1 MTKIRVADI
10 EANGLTPDT
19 IHCMVFSSLDKKEVD
34 KFEPHQMKEAL
45 AFLDTVDVLIG
56 HNIISYDLPAI
67 KKVLGYEFKGKRVDT
82 LLMSRLQQPNRQP
95 PPNARG
101 DAKAM
106 RSPHGLGC
114 WGYRVGR
121 GKPEHEDWDNYSPEM
136 LHRCTEDVM
145 INVDVYHALM
155 EEGKGQTWKPAHMMT
170 FKLFEN
176 LQKQEDAGWL
186 LDIPYIKKS
195 INLLNHWIERID
207 RILEKHLPLTMDI
220 CETKKEGEYNWVRKP
235 FMKSGKYSASVEK
248 HYEETITDD
257 SCIDVHSKFSV
268 GGPFSRILFRPIDLG
283 SAAEVKEW
291 MLSQGWDPAEWN
303 LDDEGNRRSPKMPKD
318 GEFPGV
324 ESKVGKLYVKRAKS
338 VHRRSNMQGWL
349 NRVREDGRLPSVVSG
364 LADTRRAKHA
374 NIANVPNAEA
384 FFGKQMRRGFIARE
398 GWVLVSADAA
408 SCQDRMMANRAGDDA
423 FTKMLLEGSKE
434 DGTDSH
440 TLAQKAINEV
450 LVKFKLHPISRGKA
464 KNFNF
469 GWTFGASDNKLG
481 KMCGGSKEVG
491 SQIREALRRVFPA
504 KAALID
510 KITAEWRKNAKKRMN
525 RWGNAEYHDGWIAGL
540 DGAPIFIKS
549 EHAVLVYAVQSD
561 EAVYMSAVYNYIHA
575 ALEKKFKWGED
586 YVVVCMY
593 HDETSVECREEIKEE
608 VADIMEKCFT
618 RASDYFK
625 LGVEQIG
632 EASIGHSWLDVH

>member
-1 MTKIRVADI
+1 MTKVRVFDI

-19 IHCMVFSSLDKKEVD
+19 IHCMVFSSLDKKEVN
-34 KFEPHQMKEAL
+34 KFEPHQMAEAT

-56 HNIISYDLPAI
+56 HNILTYDLPAI
-67 KKVLGYEFKGKRVDT
+67 KKVLGYEYKGKKVDT
-82 LLMSRLQQPNRQP
+82 LIMSRLQQPNRQP

-155 EEGKGQTWKPAHMMT
+155 AEGKGQTWKPAHMMT

-176 LQKQEDAGWL
+176 LQKQEEAGWL

-195 INLLNHWIERID
+195 ITLLNYWIERID
-207 RILEKHLPLTMDI
+207 RIITPHLPLTMDI
-220 CETKKEGEYNWVRKP
+220 LEAKKAGEYGWVKKP

-248 HYEETITDD
+248 HYE
-257 SCIDVHSKFSV
+257 DVLVFNPRLV
-268 GGPFSRILFRPIDLG
+268 GGPFSRICFRPIDLG
-283 SAAEVKEW
+283 SSAEVKDW
-291 MLSQGWDPAEWN
+291 MLSQGWEPAEWN
-303 LDDEGNRRSPKMPKD
+303 LDDDGNRRSPKMPKD

-324 ESKVGKLYVKRAKS
+324 ESKIGKLYVKRAKS

-349 NRVREDGRLPSVVSG
+349 DRVRPDGRLPSVVSG

-384 FFGKQMRRGFIARE
+384 FFGKQMRRGFIARD

-408 SCQDRMMANRAGDDA
+408 SCQDRFMCERANDDG
-423 FTKMLLEGSKE
+423 FTKMLLEGKKE

-440 TLAQKAINEV
+440 TLAQFAINKVTEV
-450 LVKFKLHPISRGKA
+450 FRLHAISRGKA

-481 KMCGGSKEVG
+481 KMIGGTKDAG
-491 SQIREALRRVFPA
+491 AAIRAALGEVFPA
-504 KAALID
+504 KAALIE
-510 KITAEWRKNAKKRMN
+510 KMTKEWRKNAKKRVN
-525 RWGNAEYHDGWIAGL
+525 RWGNTEHYDGWITGL
-540 DGAPIFIKS
+540 DGAPIYIKS
-549 EHAVLVYAVQSD
+549 EHAVLVYAVQAD
-561 EAVYMSAVYNYIHA
+561 EAIYMTAVYNWIHQFLA
-575 ALEKKFKWGED
+575 EKYKWGED
-586 YVVVCMY
+586 YVVVCFY
-593 HDETSVECREEIKEE
+593 HDEVTVECREGISKD
-608 VADIMEKCFT
+608 VAKIME
-618 RASDYFK
+618 RAFATASKYFK
-625 LGVEQIG
+625 LRVPQVG
-632 EASIGHSWLDVH
+632 EACIGKNWLEVH

>member
-1 MTKIRVADI
+1 MVKVRVFDL
-10 EANGLTPDT
+10 EANGLSPDT

-45 AFLDTVDVLIG
+45 EFLDTVDVLIG
-56 HNIISYDLPAI
+56 HNILTYDLPAI
-67 KKVLGYEFKGKRVDT
+67 KKVLGYEYKGKKVDT
-82 LLMSRLQQPNRQP
+82 LIMSRLQQPNRQP

-136 LHRCTEDVM
+136 LHRCHEDVM
-145 INVDVYHALM
+145 INVDVYHALIA
-155 EEGKGQTWKPAHMMT
+155 EGKGQTWKPAHMMT

-176 LQKQEDAGWL
+176 LQKQEEAGWL

-195 INLLNHWIERID
+195 IHLLNYWIERID
-207 RILEKHLPLTMDI
+207 RIITPHLPLTMDVL
-220 CETKKEGEYNWVRKP
+220 ETKKAGEYGWVKKP

-248 HYEETITDD
+248 HYGDILV
-257 SCIDVHSKFSV
+257 IHPLLV
-268 GGPFSRILFRPIDLG
+268 GGPFSRISSRPIDLG
-283 SAAEVKEW
+283 SAAEVKDW
-291 MLSQGWDPAEWN
+291 MLSQGWEPAEWN
-303 LDDEGNRRSPKMPKD
+303 LDDDGNRRSPKMPKD

-324 ESKVGKLYVKRAKS
+324 ESKIGKLYVKRAKS

-349 NRVREDGRLPSVVSG
+349 DRVRPDGRLPSVVSG

-384 FFGKQMRRGFIARE
+384 FFGKQMRRGFIARD
-398 GWVLVSADAA
+398 GWVLVSADAS

-434 DGTDSH
+434 EGTDSH

-450 LVKFKLHPISRGKA
+450 LVRFKLHPISRGKA

-481 KMCGGSKEVG
+481 KMCGGGKEVG
-491 SQIREALRRVFPA
+491 AQIREALRNVFPA

-510 KITAEWRKNAKKRMN
+510 KITAEWRNNAKKRMN
-525 RWGNAEYHDGWIAGL
+525 RWGNVEYYDGWIAGL

-586 YVVVCMY
+586 YVVVCYY
-593 HDETSVECREEIKEE
+593 HDEASVECREEIKHE
-608 VADIMEKCFT
+608 VASIMESCFDKAT
-618 RASDYFK
+618 DYFK
-625 LGVEQIG
+625 LNVKQIG
-632 EASIGHSWLDVH
+632 EAAIGNNWLEVH

>member
-1 MTKIRVADI
+1 MIKIRTFDC
-10 EANGLTPDT
+10 EANGLNPDT

-56 HNIISYDLPAI
+56 HNILSYDLPAI
-67 KKVLGYEFKGKRVDT
+67 KKVLGYEYKGKKVDT
-82 LLMSRLQQPNRQP
+82 LIMSRLQQPNRQP

-155 EEGKGQTWKPAHMMT
+155 AEGKGQTWKPAHMLT

-176 LQKQEDAGWL
+176 LQKQEEAGWL

-195 INLLNHWIERID
+195 IHLLDHWIERID
-207 RILEKHLPLTMDI
+207 KVLADRLPLTMDI
-220 CETKKEGEYNWVRKP
+220 LEAKKAGEYGWVKKP

-248 HYEETITDD
+248 HYEGMAENRNLGIN
-257 SCIDVHSKFSV
+257 CV
-268 GGPFSRILFRPIDLG
+268 GGPFSRIAYRTIDLG
-283 SAAEVKEW
+283 SSAEVKEW
-291 MLSQGWDPAEWN
+291 MLSQGWEPEEWN
-303 LDDEGNRRSPKMPKD
+303 LDDEGNRRSPKTPKD

-324 ESKVGKLYVKRAKS
+324 ESKVGKLYVKRAKAC
-338 VHRRSNMQGWL
+338 HRRSNMQGWL
-349 NRVREDGRLPSVVSG
+349 NRVREDNRLPSAVSG

-384 FFGKQMRRGFIARE
+384 FFGKQMRRGFIARD

-434 DGTDSH
+434 EGTDSH

-450 LVKFKLHPISRGKA
+450 LVRFKLHPISRGKA

-481 KMCGGSKEVG
+481 RMCGGSKEVG
-491 SQIREALRRVFPA
+491 AQIREALRQVFPA

-525 RWGNAEYHDGWIAGL
+525 RWGNVEHYDGWIAGL

-561 EAVYMSAVYNYIHA
+561 EAVYMSAVYNLAWRYLDKH
-575 ALEKKFKWGED
+575 LVQGKDFE
-586 YVVVCMY
+586 VVCFY
-593 HDETSVECREEIKEE
+593 HDEISVECREEVKEQ
-608 VADIMEKCFT
+608 VAKLLEKAFT
-618 RASDYFK
+618 DATDYFK
-625 LGVEQIG
+625 LNVRQIG
-632 EASIGHSWLDVH
+632 EASIGHNWLEVH